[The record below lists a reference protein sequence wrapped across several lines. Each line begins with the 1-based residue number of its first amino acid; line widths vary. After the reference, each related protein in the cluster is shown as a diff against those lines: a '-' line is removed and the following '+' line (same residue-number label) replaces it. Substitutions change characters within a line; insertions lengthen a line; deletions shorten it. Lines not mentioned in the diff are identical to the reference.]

1 MMKFSITSVG
11 AAVGLALIS
20 ASANAALSPPAQNLT
35 SAPTST
41 GLYLAV
47 YDSGSN
53 ASEIVN
59 LSYDQS
65 AITAASGNLTPNAAN
80 GAFVQTAAP
89 TGTGTVL
96 QLNFGQISGFSG
108 TGAIFNSANEA
119 TTNFMVIDAIS
130 GGAGTEAFQATGTST
145 PVTAYGGVNTV
156 VQSIQGEIAGWQGA
170 APTSGDL
177 KDTTGVPVYSVQTG
191 PLASGEL
198 VSGQFFTGGLNTAV
212 NFYDVTTTA
221 AHKSVVT
228 QYANATGAGYW
239 FLSSSGDLTYN
250 VPTAGVAPVP
260 LPAAVWLLGSG
271 LLGLAGIGRRRNA
284 A

>member
-1 MMKFSITSVG
+1 MMKLSITSVG

-47 YDSGSN
+47 YDSASN
-53 ASEIVN
+53 ANEIVN

-65 AITAASGNLTPNAAN
+65 VITAASGNLGPNAPN
-80 GAFVQTAAP
+80 SAFVQTAAP
-89 TGTGTVL
+89 TGTGSVL

-108 TGAIFNSANEA
+108 SGAIFNSANEA
-119 TTNFMVIDAIS
+119 TTGFMVIDGIS
-130 GGAGTEAFQATGTST
+130 GGAGTEAFQATASST
-145 PVTAYGGVNTV
+145 PVTAYGGVGTI
-156 VQSIQGEIAGWQGA
+156 VQAIQGEIASWQTA
-170 APTSGDL
+170 APNSGDL
-177 KDTTGVPVYSVQTG
+177 KDTTGTQTYSVQSG
-191 PLASGEL
+191 VLQSGEL
-198 VSGQFFTGGLNTAV
+198 VSGQFFNGALNTAV
-212 NFYDVTTTA
+212 SFYDVTTTA
-221 AHKSVVT
+221 AHKAVIT

-271 LLGLAGIGRRRNA
+271 LLGLAGIGRRRSA
-284 A
+284 V